1 MNAKLTLSALLIAA
15 LPLTAQA
22 GPATERALVLNTES
36 LSAPSTNDQRVASG
50 GTSQV
55 VQRPHIADNGSEALA
70 NARLRLHADQARAT
84 AFAMTDDDLGL
95 ARQATTG

>member
-1 MNAKLTLSALLIAA
+1 MNTKLTLSALLIAA

-22 GPATERALVLNTES
+22 DSATERALVLNTEP
-36 LSAPSTNDQRVASG
+36 LSAVSTDDQRVAHG
-50 GTSQV
+50 DTSKV
-55 VQRPHIADNGSEALA
+55 VQRTHIADNGSEALA
-70 NARLRLHADQARAT
+70 NARLRLHAEQARAT